1 MYICSI
7 RMYVHTLP
15 LLTLGPC
22 LVTWNSSARAREGAA
37 QKRPEDVSA
46 NDVDVTSMM
55 GLLPTVFGV
64 ETMDDEL
71 WILVILEWP
80 HLRTPAQGE
89 GPWGPHPPDSS
100 NSCPSNV

>member
-1 MYICSI
+1 MCIYICVYVYMYIYIQLYSVIYLSIYIYLCICSI

-46 NDVDVTSMM
+46 NDVDVTSNM
-55 GLLPTVFGV
+55 GDLQLIYPANFGGCDQPLSPV
-64 ETMDDEL
+64 C
-71 WILVILEWP
+71 I
-80 HLRTPAQGE
+80 
-89 GPWGPHPPDSS
+89 
-100 NSCPSNV
+100 